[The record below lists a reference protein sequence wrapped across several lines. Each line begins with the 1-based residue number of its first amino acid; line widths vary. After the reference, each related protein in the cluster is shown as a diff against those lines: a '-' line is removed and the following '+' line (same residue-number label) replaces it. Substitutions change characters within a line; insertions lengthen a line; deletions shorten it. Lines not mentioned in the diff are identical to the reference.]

1 MDGQRVGWMDGGRR
15 RGDRTPLKQQG
26 QMASLSEQS
35 ESQFSPAAPWENP
48 PSSHM
53 WADKRPWNACATL

>member
-53 WADKRPWNACATL
+53 